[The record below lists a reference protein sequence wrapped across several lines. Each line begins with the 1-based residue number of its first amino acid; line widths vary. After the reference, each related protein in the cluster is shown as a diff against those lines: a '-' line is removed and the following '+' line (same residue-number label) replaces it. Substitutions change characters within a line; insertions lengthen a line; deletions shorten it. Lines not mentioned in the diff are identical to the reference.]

1 MANVRKLFGISDTE
15 LAAKLDEDGEKKA
28 VSDLVIEHIALLV
41 TQR

>member
-1 MANVRKLFGISDTE
+1 MEDVRKLFGISDTE
-15 LAAKLDEDGEKKA
+15 LAAKLDGDGKKA